1 MSKIKNIGS
10 RECRM
15 LSAELEQS
23 IQRTL
28 NKHGLNV
35 SYKSGR
41 YGGGNETVLSFRITI
56 PKGVNE
62 KADARQA
69 KDDEISRQILGAEF
83 NTGFI
88 FSQGREKYEVTG
100 FSLNRP
106 KFPVS
111 AKRVK
116 DDKGFKFP
124 VASVNRHFEAT
135 LKRMVN

>member
-1 MSKIKNIGS
+1 
-10 RECRM
+10 M

-28 NKHGLNV
+28 NKYGLNV
-35 SYKSGR
+35 SYKNAQ
-41 YGGGNETVLSFRITI
+41 YGGGNETTLSFRITV

-62 KADARQA
+62 KADAQQA
-69 KDDEISRQILGAEF
+69 TNDEISRQILGAEF
-83 NTGFI
+83 STGFV
-88 FSQGREKYEVTG
+88 FSHGRNKYEVTG

-116 DDKGFKFP
+116 DGKSYKFH
-124 VASVNRHFEAT
+124 VEGVNLAYQ
-135 LKRMVN
+135 LQGIKNKK